1 MITAEHAIARFRRDA
16 QLSAVVRVGL
26 GIAALFCLLAPA
38 IIGKTFDTGFLL
50 LVIGTLWLSLSFRAA
65 RGSQNTREFPAL
77 IAAGR
82 YDLAEQRIERTLKTF
97 SLFKSVK
104 LLGLHHLAMLRH
116 AQSRYRETAMLC
128 RAVLGQ
134 RLGNLGSLSKQSR
147 LMLADA
153 LLGMDDLG
161 GAYEAIIRLYDQRLT
176 LAEALSLLKIELDYE
191 SRIGAWPQMLHNVRT
206 KVELSELMPAPSS
219 ARCQALL
226 ALAAMKAGR
235 TDLAEWLR
243 RRAELLGDAE
253 MLKNERP
260 VLRELWQHTDRS
272 N

>member
-1 MITAEHAIARFRRDA
+1 MITAEYAIARFRRDA
-16 QLSAVVRVGL
+16 QVSAVVRTALAVAG
-26 GIAALFCLLAPA
+26 LFCLVGPVVF
-38 IIGKTFDTGFLL
+38 GKPLDTGILML
-50 LVIGTLWLSLSFRAA
+50 SVGTVWLVLSFRAA
-65 RGSQNTREFPAL
+65 RGSVGTREFPAL

-104 LLGLHHLAMLRH
+104 VLGLHHLAMLRH

-128 RAVLGQ
+128 RAVLAQ
-134 RLGNLGSLSKQSR
+134 RLGTLNGLGRQSR

-153 LLGMDDLG
+153 LLGMDDLP
-161 GAYEAIIRLYDQRLT
+161 GAYDAIIRLYDQRLS

-191 SRIGAWPQMLHNVRT
+191 SRVGAWPQMLQNVRT
-206 KVELSELMPAPSS
+206 KVELTELMPAATS

-226 ALAAMKAGR
+226 ALAAMKSGR

-243 RRAELLGDAE
+243 RRAELLGD
-253 MLKNERP
+253 
-260 VLRELWQHTDRS
+260 V
-272 N
+272 